1 MTAAAP
7 ITDANPTVAEMEV
20 RAARFRPEADRGL
33 HRLGDSSLRY
43 IIHDF
48 STATEVIVPQIDI
61 EFMAVRA
68 SVALLWNPKVKIAF
82 VGNHPVVHALID
94 AFDNLGPSPHRCH
107 RFDALDEAR
116 AFIAA

>member
-1 MTAAAP
+1 MVELIWEDLGVLRRMTGLV
-7 ITDANPTVAEMEV
+7 TSAE
-20 RAARFRPEADRGL
+20 L
-33 HRLGDSSLRY
+33 DSSASELQSSARLDDLRY

-48 STATEVIVPQIDI
+48 SAATEVIVSQIDI

-68 SVALLWNPKVKIAF
+68 SIALLRNPKVKIAF

-107 RFDALDEAR
+107 RFDTLDEAR
-116 AFIAA
+116 AFSAA